1 MRVIKNHIL
10 ISPEKIP
17 PIFLIVNFFFADS
30 EKIVL
35 GCFLK
40 KTKKTNTFPKKYDF
54 VPTQQTSPV
63 SVTTVYS
70 TAPVDVCEHRQRIDD
85 QIKRACWGQ
94 KNVTR
99 PLIYLSKIEINCHSL

>member
-10 ISPEKIP
+10 ISLEKIP
-17 PIFLIVNFFFADS
+17 SIFLIVNFFFADS

-40 KTKKTNTFPKKYDF
+40 KKPKTTNTFPKKYDF

-63 SVTTVYS
+63 NVTTVYS

-94 KNVTR
+94 KKCNS
-99 PLIYLSKIEINCHSL
+99 PINLSF